1 MNNKTTKP
9 THWVMDYETLS
20 NCFIAVFQHY
30 STKHT
35 KIFICSRLH
44 NDVIAYINFLEQCIQ
59 YNQWHISFNG
69 IAFDAQISH
78 YVLHNKVKFI
88 GMTGEQ
94 FAREMSAYAQK
105 TIEKANRKEFSD
117 YPLWKMQ
124 IQQIDLFKLNHW
136 DNPAKSSSLKWI
148 QYSMDWNNVKEMP
161 IHHTTE
167 ITTQAQIDEIV
178 SYCINDV
185 ESTKQILFLCKDQV
199 NLRKDLTN
207 EYGINLY
214 SASEPRI
221 SKELFAHFLCEKL
234 GWDKKE
240 LKELRTPRSEIILK
254 DCILPYVKFNT
265 EYFKQVHEYFK
276 SKVITETKGALN
288 YSIKYKGVKTDYG
301 LGGIH
306 GAREAGIYEAK
317 PGWTIMTSDVVSFY
331 PNLAIKNGF
340 APAHLP
346 KQDFLELY
354 EWFFNERKL
363 IPKSDPRNYVYKII
377 LNSTYGLSND
387 ANSFLYDPMF
397 TMQITINGQ
406 LLLSML
412 YEMLAEGIP
421 EAVPLMQN
429 TDGLEMMIPENK
441 KDLYYTICS
450 DWEILTNL
458 ALEHDE
464 YKRLILRDVNNYIAV
479 YKNGKTKC
487 KGFFEFSGLALH
499 KNKSFLIIPKAIY
512 NYFVN
517 DIKPEDYLDQNQDF
531 MDYCGAVKAKGE
543 WTFQTQ
549 EMKDGEVCITNLQ
562 KLNRYYV
569 STTGTKMVKVHPDG
583 REIQTEA
590 GRWRQTICNDMSQI
604 ENIPFDELNID
615 KAYYLE
621 SIYKEINNINNKVSR
636 GLIQGELF

>member
-1 MNNKTTKP
+1 
-9 THWVMDYETLS
+9 
-20 NCFIAVFQHY
+20 
-30 STKHT
+30 
-35 KIFICSRLH
+35 
-44 NDVIAYINFLEQCIQ
+44 
-59 YNQWHISFNG
+59 
-69 IAFDAQISH
+69 
-78 YVLHNKVKFI
+78 
-88 GMTGEQ
+88 MTGEQ

-240 LKELRTPRSEIILK
+240 LRELRTPRSEIILK

-317 PGWTIMTSDVVSFY
+317 PGWTIMTSYKPKKKRTQNES
-331 PNLAIKNGF
+331 LEKIIKN
-340 APAHLP
+340 
-346 KQDFLELY
+346 
-354 EWFFNERKL
+354 
-363 IPKSDPRNYVYKII
+363 I
-377 LNSTYGLSND
+377 LS
-387 ANSFLYDPMF
+387 SF
-397 TMQITINGQ
+397 
-406 LLLSML
+406 
-412 YEMLAEGIP
+412 
-421 EAVPLMQN
+421 
-429 TDGLEMMIPENK
+429 
-441 KDLYYTICS
+441 
-450 DWEILTNL
+450 
-458 ALEHDE
+458 
-464 YKRLILRDVNNYIAV
+464 
-479 YKNGKTKC
+479 
-487 KGFFEFSGLALH
+487 
-499 KNKSFLIIPKAIY
+499 
-512 NYFVN
+512 
-517 DIKPEDYLDQNQDF
+517 
-531 MDYCGAVKAKGE
+531 
-543 WTFQTQ
+543 
-549 EMKDGEVCITNLQ
+549 
-562 KLNRYYV
+562 
-569 STTGTKMVKVHPDG
+569 
-583 REIQTEA
+583 
-590 GRWRQTICNDMSQI
+590 
-604 ENIPFDELNID
+604 
-615 KAYYLE
+615 
-621 SIYKEINNINNKVSR
+621 
-636 GLIQGELF
+636 